1 MLFARGQAWESV
13 QPNYVLPGYAISLNS
28 ASSMFNNY
36 DYYRMLIAVLTQSVI
51 YYALLDDHL
60 LDMLQNEGAVAA
72 LDKMRRSMVDKDPSL
87 HRSCNGDYDG
97 NRNGVSLESFYQAH
111 GKWLEYCVEQ
121 RKANATD
128 TPAQAE
134 LLATTIDARLTK
146 YCFALSMMTRRMLLR
161 KYRNERRN
169 PDAFVH
175 GFHALFSG
183 TLQPDSH
190 HDQWMVLAD
199 PELLTRVVYRGARMA
214 LRLHQDFFL
223 DPEEYNDLSA
233 LFEALEDYDSARSPM
248 RLTVC
253 HEAEWSWR
261 QSVLSDFPSLLSLRW
276 NIEDSSY
283 NKEFFIVS
291 LTKRRR
297 SYKVF
302 KINRECVRGLWAAQQ
317 QEVLFLRNPINER
330 GSIQNCKCVLRNMVS
345 QSNDQPVGY
354 PIYVS
359 PIVCSFSQPAD
370 TVSPAAWFGQRWQR
384 LGLWMQR
391 ACLFGGS
398 GAEPASR
405 DATLQRQDVS
415 RVNLDDL
422 DVQPTHIVETELV
435 QTPDASPSASSALDS
450 SAASHRSSIYE
461 VVELEQE
468 PVALVLDLAVD
479 ETSS

>member
-1 MLFARGQAWESV
+1 
-13 QPNYVLPGYAISLNS
+13 
-28 ASSMFNNY
+28 MFNNY
-36 DYYRMLIAVLTQSVI
+36 DYYRMLISVLTQSVV
-51 YYALLDDHL
+51 YYALLDDNL
-60 LDMLQNEGAVAA
+60 VALLQNDGAVAA
-72 LDKMRRSMVDKDPSL
+72 LDKMRRSVVDKDPSL
-87 HRSCNGDYDG
+87 HRNCNADYDAV
-97 NRNGVSLESFYQAH
+97 RNGVSLESFYRVH
-111 GKWLEYCVEQ
+111 SKWIEYCVEQ
-121 RKANATD
+121 RQANATD
-128 TPAQAE
+128 GTDHAD
-134 LLATTIDARLTK
+134 LLTTAIDSHLIK
-146 YCFALSMMTRRMLLR
+146 YCYALSMMTRRMLLR
-161 KYRNERRN
+161 KFRNERRN

-183 TLQPDSH
+183 TLQPDSER
-190 HDQWMVLAD
+190 DQWMVLAD
-199 PELLTRVVYRGARMA
+199 PELLTRVVYRAARMA

-233 LFEALEDYDSARSPM
+233 LYDALEDYDSARSPM

-253 HEAEWSWR
+253 HEAEWTWR

-359 PIVCSFSQPAD
+359 PVVCSFTQPAD
-370 TVSPAAWFGQRWQR
+370 TVSPAAWFGQRWQHFGR
-384 LGLWMQR
+384 WLQR
-391 ACLFGGS
+391 ACMFGGS
-398 GAEPASR
+398 GAEPASQ

-415 RVNLDDL
+415 RVNLDSL
-422 DVQPTHIVETELV
+422 DVVPMHIVETELV
-435 QTPDASPSASSALDS
+435 HTPDASPGASSALDS
-450 SAASHRSSIYE
+450 SATSRRSSGYE
-461 VVELEQE
+461 VEVVQLKHE
-468 PVALVLDLAVD
+468 PVALALDSIDD
-479 ETSS
+479 ETA